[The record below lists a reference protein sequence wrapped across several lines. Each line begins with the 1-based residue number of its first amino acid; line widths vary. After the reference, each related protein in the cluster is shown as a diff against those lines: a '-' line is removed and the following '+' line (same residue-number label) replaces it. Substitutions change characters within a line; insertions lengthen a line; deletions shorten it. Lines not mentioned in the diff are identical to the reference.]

1 MHWWLFA
8 GLLSTLDEC
17 AYTRVC
23 DIRAKKL
30 DSSMSADEKANINR
44 LKRMYRIQ
52 SDSEKEAIEN
62 EKTEILKIL
71 DGA

>member
-1 MHWWLFA
+1 
-8 GLLSTLDEC
+8 
-17 AYTRVC
+17 
-23 DIRAKKL
+23 
-30 DSSMSADEKANINR
+30 MSADEKANINR